1 MKQLIVILACI
12 FMTACVYTQN
22 TREDQSDGLDKQKTV
37 QIEVGKTDKQWVISN
52 LGVPDKIQSEKDG
65 TEIYEY
71 ISENRVKSERT
82 FIFLFS
88 LKSEKVTDKQTFSIH
103 FKNNIVESVSTRDNN
118 S

>member
-1 MKQLIVILACI
+1 MKKLIVILACI

-22 TREDQSDGLDKQKTV
+22 TRQDQSNTLDKQKVV

-52 LGVPDKIQSEKDG
+52 LGVPDKIQSDKDG
-65 TEIYEY
+65 VEIYEY
-71 ISENRVKSERT
+71 VSENNIKTERT

-88 LKSEKVTDKQTFSIH
+88 LKSEKITDKQSFSIK
-103 FKNNIVESVSTRDNN
+103 FKNNIVESINSRDIN